1 MTTTTIAQDLAAANL
16 ELTNPHKDGKA
27 DAGQYSY
34 SYATLDAITA
44 LVRPVLANHGIS
56 ITQDVT
62 LEDGRLS
69 VTTTLLHSSGES
81 LTFGPLVGPSGSSWQ
96 QLGSGIS
103 YARRY
108 QLLACLGLAAGDDD
122 DAQQLSRMPEK
133 SETASMQAVSDFSG
147 RPAAVNVGAARGP
160 LARDKARALA
170 SDEQKRYIGALVR
183 KLGYADSAAFL
194 ESGRPDDILG
204 GAVSNPLLKG
214 HAIDLITQLK
224 ADVEELELA
233 TAQFSAE
240 LDETEQTEP
249 NDE

>member
-81 LTFGPLVGPSGSSWQ
+81 LTFGPLIGPSGSSWQ

-122 DAQQLSRMPEK
+122 DAQQLEPER
-133 SETASMQAVSDFSG
+133 
-147 RPAAVNVGAARGP
+147 RPAPVNVGTARGP
-160 LARDKARALA
+160 LAREKSTALA
-170 SDEQKRYIGALVR
+170 SDDQKRYIGALVR